1 MKICPNCNNDNSD
14 EAMFC
19 TKCGTK
25 FENQSLNTDINTTQ
39 NTPVYTTPSENQV
52 FQPGPQPSA
61 TFPPAEPSPKKKSKV
76 LVYVLGLVAVV
87 AVVFLAM
94 NIISNANPAN
104 KLIKGLAKFSKMD
117 KATSTTTIDINYD
130 GDSDEIEMLK
140 DVTIKLETAADVN
153 DLLVQISLDLLYANK
168 PVIQIAAGANNE
180 DIYVDLKDLHQ
191 EKFYQEIEGLA
202 PEYADFVNDYKI
214 IKNAFDGIALKFDDK
229 QYIKIIKNVLGDDI
243 KGSGN
248 KVTVTLDSKTISKLT
263 EKLLEEAEEDEKLME
278 SIRKNG
284 IEFINKVIKEE
295 KKLEL
300 IDVDDLEDA
309 LEILEDEDDF
319 EDYYKEAISEALS
332 GMDYM
337 DIDIDD
343 LPEIDITFRFGAGNT
358 IKGIDYI
365 VVIEEDDE
373 NIEIITK
380 TDIKNSAS
388 FTKINKKNAIEI
400 EELISGGDIE
410 EVIEEI
416 SENLKKVVKKNKDL
430 TKKIEELTD
439 EDVDD
444 AIDMIMYGAFSFAG

>member
-1 MKICPNCNNDNSD
+1 D

-61 TFPPAEPSPKKKSKV
+61 TFPPAEPSPEKKSKV

-202 PEYADFVNDYKI
+202 PEYEDFVNDYKI

-284 IEFINKVIKEE
+284 IDFIKRIIKEE

-300 IDVDDLEDA
+300 FDVDDLDDA

-319 EDYYKEAISEALS
+319 EDYYKEAISDGLS
-332 GMDYM
+332 GMDSM

-343 LPEIDITFRFGAGNT
+343 LPEMEVTFRFGAGNV

-365 VVIEEDDE
+365 AVIEEKDG

-400 EELISGGDIE
+400 EELMNGGDIE

-416 SENLKKVVKKNKDL
+416 TENLKKVVKKNKDL

-444 AIDMIMYGAFSFAG
+444 AIDMIMYGAFNFAG

>member
-1 MKICPNCNNDNSD
+1 
-14 EAMFC
+14 
-19 TKCGTK
+19 
-25 FENQSLNTDINTTQ
+25 
-39 NTPVYTTPSENQV
+39 
-52 FQPGPQPSA
+52 
-61 TFPPAEPSPKKKSKV
+61 
-76 LVYVLGLVAVV
+76 
-87 AVVFLAM
+87 M
-94 NIISNANPAN
+94 NILSNANPAN

>member
-52 FQPGPQPSA
+52 FQPGPQSSAPS
-61 TFPPAEPSPKKKSKV
+61 TPAEPSPKKKSKA
-76 LVYVLGLVAVV
+76 LVYVLGLVAVI
-87 AVVFLAM
+87 AVVLLAM
-94 NIISNANPAN
+94 NILSNANPAN

-444 AIDMIMYGAFSFAG
+444 AIDMIMYGAFNFAG